1 MKKLFILLII
11 LFGYTFL
18 SAQQISNVQQ
28 KVENGRIVI
37 MYDLSGSD
45 EYDYTVSLKA
55 KDTSNNTII
64 PFAIAGD
71 IGNVIPGKNK
81 TIYWEPVLEGR
92 SLEGWKID
100 LSLKYEE
107 KKVIFV
113 QAGTFQMGSNDGDS
127 DEKPVHKVTISD
139 FYIGKYEVT
148 QKEWEEVMGGNPS
161 YFKGDNLPVEKVS
174 WYDAVEFCN
183 KKSRKE
189 GLTPCY
195 SGSGKNITCNFN
207 ANGYRLPTEAEWEYA
222 ARGGHLANGSNL
234 RNGGYTYSGSD
245 NIDDVAWY
253 SDNSGRKTHPVG
265 QKQPN
270 ELGLYDMSGNVWE
283 WCWDWYDDDYYSSSS
298 GNNPKG
304 PSMGSFRVL
313 RGGSWEDYDCYCRV
327 ANRFNFHPDFG
338 DDSYGFRFVR
348 TP

>member
-1 MKKLFILLII
+1 
-11 LFGYTFL
+11 
-18 SAQQISNVQQ
+18 
-28 KVENGRIVI
+28 
-37 MYDLSGSD
+37 
-45 EYDYTVSLKA
+45 
-55 KDTSNNTII
+55 
-64 PFAIAGD
+64 
-71 IGNVIPGKNK
+71 
-81 TIYWEPVLEGR
+81 
-92 SLEGWKID
+92 
-100 LSLKYEE
+100 
-107 KKVIFV
+107 
-113 QAGTFQMGSNDGDS
+113 
-127 DEKPVHKVTISD
+127 
-139 FYIGKYEVT
+139 
-148 QKEWEEVMGGNPS
+148 
-161 YFKGDNLPVEKVS
+161 VEKVS

-283 WCWDWYDDDYYSSSS
+283 WCWDWKGSYSSSS
-298 GNNPKG
+298 QTNPRG
-304 PSMGSFRVL
+304 ASSGSTRVL
-313 RGGSWEDYDCYCRV
+313 RGGGWYGYDNGCRV
-327 ANRFNFHPDFG
+327 AYRGTDDPDLSNG
-338 DDSYGFRFVR
+338 DFGFRFVR